1 MNWCIWVS
9 WVDTEAVA
17 ASQTAVEVNRVAESR
32 CRMKVYYFTRT
43 YNSYGPGDTHAY
55 VGYFIERAINGDA
68 LGISELSVFANYK
81 TGLPPRPSLEKMH
94 QEFHQGLGALPKT
107 RYERKKGR
115 LTIEFESQLGS
126 AEEIIG
132 VYSDT
137 LFGSAEQNEQAARY
151 PLREGPDPRLFRAA
165 LTELN
170 RVLRTSEPRLRGK
183 PGLNFSLF
191 LDEMERVPA
200 SLPASDDELVRL
212 CHLYEAEQRAA
223 VAAAPWWKQLEI
235 DWDEFHPNA
244 KALLDDAFYWSGT
257 DDNAPHGND
266 TGSDLFADF
275 RKWRAKNRRASPLT
289 FLDKLLRS
297 WGFGD
302 KATSDDA
309 SALPEET
316 IELAHHEADI
326 ALAFALIKL
335 EGTCDASVR
344 RRALDAIER
353 QMSSHLS
360 ERWVSPEERLAAL
373 KKMHE
378 KLMEFA
384 AL

>member
-1 MNWCIWVS
+1 
-9 WVDTEAVA
+9 
-17 ASQTAVEVNRVAESR
+17 
-32 CRMKVYYFTRT
+32 MKVYYFTRA
-43 YNSYGPGDTHAY
+43 YNSYGPGATHSY
-55 VGYFIERAINGDA
+55 VGYFIERATNGDA

-81 TGLPPRPSLEKMH
+81 TGLPPRPTLEKMH

-115 LTIEFESQLGS
+115 LTVEFESQLGS

-151 PLREGPDPRLFRAA
+151 PLRKGPDPSLFRAA

-170 RVLRTSEPRLRGK
+170 RVLRTLEPRLRGK
-183 PGLNFSLF
+183 PGLKFSLF
-191 LDEMERVPA
+191 LDELDRVPA

-212 CHLYEAEQRAA
+212 CHLYKAEGRAA
-223 VAAAPWWKQLEI
+223 FFAKPWWEKI

-244 KALLDDAFYWSGT
+244 KALLDDAFYWDEA

-266 TGSDLFADF
+266 TGADLLASF
-275 RKWRAKNRRASPLT
+275 RKWRAKNRSVSPLE
-289 FLDKLLRS
+289 FLHKLIRS
-297 WGFGD
+297 WGFERKPAGEQLD
-302 KATSDDA
+302 GGG
-309 SALPEET
+309 ALPRET
-316 IELAHHEADI
+316 IELVHHEADI

-335 EGTCDASVR
+335 EGNCDDAICL
-344 RRALDAIER
+344 RALDAIER
-353 QMSSHLS
+353 QMNGDLV
-360 ERWVSPEERLAAL
+360 ERWVSPEERLVAL
-373 KKMHE
+373 NKMHG

-384 AL
+384 P